1 MQYHLVENELNIKSD
16 VEIPK
21 ILIILNTLKNS
32 KLLRNEKEEKN

>member
-32 KLLRNEKEEKN
+32 KILRNEKEKSN